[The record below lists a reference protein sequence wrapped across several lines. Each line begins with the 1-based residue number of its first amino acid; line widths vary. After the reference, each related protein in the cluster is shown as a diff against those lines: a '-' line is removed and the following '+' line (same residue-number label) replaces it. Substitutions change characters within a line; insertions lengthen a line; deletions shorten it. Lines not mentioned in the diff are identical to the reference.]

1 MATTVLHVDQRLIS
15 LQHVVETIQGLL
27 ANQERACNETLEQ
40 HKADTAKTLAML
52 SNVTVRRQPPIQT
65 PLRIGYRYS
74 PPSHSL
80 VHDVL
85 VSRRSSASNST
96 TKPRSYRCSSMP
108 CQSKWHFSP
117 SAWSTR
123 R

>member
-1 MATTVLHVDQRLIS
+1 MMAQRWKPRECTYLSSTTMATTVLHVDQRLIS

-52 SNVTVRRQPPIQT
+52 SNVTVRRQPPSQT

-74 PPSHSL
+74 PTTIAL
-80 VHDVL
+80 
-85 VSRRSSASNST
+85 SASWR
-96 TKPRSYRCSSMP
+96 PRL
-108 CQSKWHFSP
+108 
-117 SAWSTR
+117 
-123 R
+123 